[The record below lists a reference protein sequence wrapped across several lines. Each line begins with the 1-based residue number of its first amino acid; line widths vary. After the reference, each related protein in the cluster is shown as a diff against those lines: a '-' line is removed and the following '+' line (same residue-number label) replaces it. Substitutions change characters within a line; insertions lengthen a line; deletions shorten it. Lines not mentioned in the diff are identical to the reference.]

1 MRSKKAKW
9 EPIKIRAKT
18 YAIKPE
24 KYEAQVRELSR
35 LLYDFYS
42 KRKPNAEIKF
52 EDLETG
58 LSRPRRRA
66 A

>member
-1 MRSKKAKW
+1 MRSRKAKW

-18 YAIKPE
+18 YAIPTE
-24 KYEAQVRELSR
+24 KYEAQIKHLSR
-35 LLYDFYS
+35 LLYGFYS
-42 KRKPNAEIKF
+42 KRKPDTEIKF
-52 EDLETG
+52 EDLETQ